1 MENKTKDIVEALQKV
16 FDNIE
21 ETKRKCEEDRTSKF
35 LERFC
40 LHFQDSKWVDSNIT
54 VKKDYLLIR
63 DIELWNEDK
72 SLLLAKKLSPAFTTF
87 IKGAG
92 EVMVFRNADYE
103 KVSKYRKF
111 FLKVWYNLYVKD
123 ILTGV

>member
-1 MENKTKDIVEALQKV
+1 MENVNIVEALSKV

-54 VKKDYLLIR
+54 VKKDYILIR

-72 SLLLAKKLSPAFTTF
+72 SLLLARKLSPAFTSF
-87 IKGAG
+87 RKGSG
-92 EVMVFRNADYE
+92 EIMVFRNTDYE
-103 KVSKYRKF
+103 KVSKFRKF
-111 FLKVWYNLYVKD
+111 FLNVWYNLD
-123 ILTGV
+123 IKEIF

>member
-1 MENKTKDIVEALQKV
+1 MENKTNIVEALSKV

-21 ETKRKCEEDRTSKF
+21 ETKRKCEEERTSKF

-40 LHFQDSKWVDSNIT
+40 LHFQNSKWVDSNIT
-54 VKKDYLLIR
+54 IKKDYILIR

-92 EVMVFRNADYE
+92 EVMVFRNSDFE

-111 FLKVWYNLYVKD
+111 FLKMWYNTYINKFH
-123 ILTGV
+123 